1 MKDFKPDTIIALG
14 GGSAMDAAKG
24 MWLFY
29 EHPEASFFGL
39 KQKFLDIRKRT
50 FKYPKLGGKAKF
62 VAIPTTSGTGSEVTP
77 FAVITDKE
85 NNIKY
90 PLADYELTPDV
101 AIVDAQYVTTVPAHI
116 TADTGMDVLTHAIE
130 SYVSVMASD
139 YTRGLSI
146 RAIELVFENL
156 RESVLT
162 GDQMRAK
169 KCIMLL
175 PSWYGVCKCVPRNQP
190 QLGTQN

>member
-1 MKDFKPDTIIALG
+1 
-14 GGSAMDAAKG
+14 
-24 MWLFY
+24 
-29 EHPEASFFGL
+29 
-39 KQKFLDIRKRT
+39 
-50 FKYPKLGGKAKF
+50 
-62 VAIPTTSGTGSEVTP
+62 
-77 FAVITDKE
+77 
-85 NNIKY
+85 NIKY

-156 RESVLT
+156 RDSVLK
-162 GDQMRAK
+162 GDPDAREKMHNA
-169 KCIMLL
+169 
-175 PSWYGVCKCVPRNQP
+175 S
-190 QLGTQN
+190 